1 MLYQHWLI
9 VAIQLPVG
17 GKQDK
22 FGLKLGRFDTV
33 GSLVLLTMR
42 VYALTRFS
50 KIFLRIISVVIV
62 ACVAVASVSRRY
74 YFILPYQIL
83 TLYSGR
89 LVKLI

>member
-22 FGLKLGRFDTV
+22 FGLELGRFHTV

-42 VYALTRFS
+42 VYAFTRFS
-50 KIFLRIISVVIV
+50 KTFLRIISVVIV

-74 YFILPYQIL
+74 YFILSSQIL

-89 LVKLI
+89 LVKLT

>member
-17 GKQDK
+17 GKQDT

-74 YFILPYQIL
+74 YFILSSQIL

-89 LVKLI
+89 SVKLI